1 MSALAEF
8 DEETL
13 RQADRLF
20 RRQCAFVKGVV
31 KVADLPD
38 DAFPEVAFAG
48 RSNVG
53 KSSLLNALVG
63 HKALART
70 SNTPGRTREVNYF
83 LLDESAWLVDL
94 PGYGYAKAPKT
105 EVAGWNRLIEDYL
118 RGRASLKRVFLLVDS
133 RHGLKNSDE
142 PTLELMDTS
151 AVSYQAVLTKTDKIK
166 ASELEKVIE
175 QTAKKLAKHPAAHPE
190 IIATSSRKGAGLS
203 QLRAAILTLMND

>member
-1 MSALAEF
+1 M
-8 DEETL
+8 
-13 RQADRLF
+13 
-20 RRQCAFVKGVV
+20 
-31 KVADLPD
+31 
-38 DAFPEVAFAG
+38 
-48 RSNVG
+48 
-53 KSSLLNALVG
+53 
-63 HKALART
+63 
-70 SNTPGRTREVNYF
+70 
-83 LLDESAWLVDL
+83 
-94 PGYGYAKAPKT
+94 
-105 EVAGWNRLIEDYL
+105 
-118 RGRASLKRVFLLVDS
+118 FLLVDS